1 MMKSKSILSGRLQGV
16 ALQVFKVGLL
26 IIGKSG
32 TGKTDTALSL
42 IDRGHL
48 FLSDDVVEYNYNKN
62 NKNEVILYPIADLP
76 QFMHVR
82 GLGFID
88 VGASF
93 SSYAI
98 TLSHLKLDLVIELSD
113 DDTLLNKDHL
123 SPICGDFIVNEKL
136 ELRIP
141 KFIIPVGNNRNLALL
156 VEQIV
161 RIFIDQKNG
170 VDKNKD
176 FLIRYNKFF
185 EEQS

>member
-1 MMKSKSILSGRLQGV
+1 MMKNNSILLGRLHGV

-32 TGKTDTALSL
+32 IGKTDTALSL
-42 IDRGHL
+42 VEKGHL
-48 FLSDDVVEYNYNKN
+48 FLADDIVEYNYNKN
-62 NKNEVILYPIADLP
+62 EIILYPVADLP

-88 VGASF
+88 VSASF
-93 SSYAI
+93 YNYAV
-98 TLSHLKLDLVIELSD
+98 TLSHLKLDLIVELSD
-113 DDTLLNKDHL
+113 DDALLNKHHL
-123 SPICGDFIVNEKL
+123 SPICSNFILNE
-136 ELRIP
+136 ELNLSVP

-161 RIFIDQKNG
+161 KIFIDQKNG

-185 EEQS
+185 KEQP